1 MIYINDKFRLPSLLS
16 NFIVPCGSIK
26 IEGAMHAA
34 EADQQNFDNLVS
46 FTEKKGCSYVQP
58 QKVEKSITMITSE
71 FLDAKTVD
79 HQLSLTQSK
88 HHDFLLL

>member
-46 FTEKKGCSYVQP
+46 FTEKKGCSYMQP
-58 QKVEKSITMITSE
+58 QKVEKSITMIASK
-71 FLDAKTVD
+71 FLAAKTVD
-79 HQLSLTQSK
+79 HELSLT
-88 HHDFLLL
+88 

>member
-1 MIYINDKFRLPSLLS
+1 M
-16 NFIVPCGSIK
+16 
-26 IEGAMHAA
+26 
-34 EADQQNFDNLVS
+34 
-46 FTEKKGCSYVQP
+46 QP